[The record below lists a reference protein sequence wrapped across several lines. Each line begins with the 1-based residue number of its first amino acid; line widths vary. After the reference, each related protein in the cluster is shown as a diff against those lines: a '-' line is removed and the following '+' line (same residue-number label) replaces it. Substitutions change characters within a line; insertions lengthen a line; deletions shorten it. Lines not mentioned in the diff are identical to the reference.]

1 MSTSPKPGSSREG
14 LLRQIKHKVFEFCG
28 HTTAHGYGRVADA
41 GESRARKWFWLLA
54 CSGAFVAFSVQLYFI
69 TEQYLS
75 RPLKTRIKIMHDKV
89 WLVNE

>member
-1 MSTSPKPGSSREG
+1 MSTSPREG
-14 LLRQIKHKVFEFCG
+14 LLSQIKHKVSEFCG

-54 CSGAFVAFSVQLYFI
+54 CCGAFVAFSVQLYFI

-89 WLVNE
+89 